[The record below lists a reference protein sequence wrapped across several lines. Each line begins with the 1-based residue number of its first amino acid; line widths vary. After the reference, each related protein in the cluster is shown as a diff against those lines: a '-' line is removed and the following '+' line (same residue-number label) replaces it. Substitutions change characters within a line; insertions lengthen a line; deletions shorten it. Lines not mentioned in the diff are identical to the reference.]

1 MASRWRRLRLTRAWA
16 EALGLR
22 PEQAPELRLERV
34 VAAQELAGAALELR
48 PEQAAAG
55 RQLAEAGALGAA
67 EQLIARM
74 VKRNLRSA
82 LGVWF

>member
-1 MASRWRRLRLTRAWA
+1 LASRWRRLRLTRAWA

-22 PEQAPELRLERV
+22 PEQAPELRPERV

-55 RQLAEAGALGAA
+55 RELAEAGALGAA

>member
-1 MASRWRRLRLTRAWA
+1 V
-16 EALGLR
+16 LGLR
-22 PEQAPELRLERV
+22 PEQAPELRPEQ
-34 VAAQELAGAALELR
+34 VAAERELAGAALELR
-48 PEQAAAG
+48 PEQPAAG
-55 RQLAEAGALGAA
+55 PELRPEQVAAGPERAEAGALGAG

>member
-1 MASRWRRLRLTRAWA
+1 M
-16 EALGLR
+16 
-22 PEQAPELRLERV
+22 EQAPELRRERA
-34 VAAQELAGAALELR
+34 VAELELAGAALELQ
-48 PEQAAAG
+48 PEQAAA
-55 RQLAEAGALGAA
+55 RRELAGAGAMGAA

>member
-1 MASRWRRLRLTRAWA
+1 V
-16 EALGLR
+16 LGLR
-22 PEQAPELRLERV
+22 PEQAPELGPERV
-34 VAAQELAGAALELR
+34 VAERELAGAALELQPAAGPELR
-48 PEQAAAG
+48 PEQVAAG
-55 RQLAEAGALGAA
+55 PERAEAGALGAG